1 MTLLAHMFAWDKY
14 LCLAE
19 RLEMIKNETAD
30 IYKMGS
36 MILTVLLV
44 RNVRE

>member
-1 MTLLAHMFAWDKY
+1 MTLLAYVFARDMSVI
-14 LCLAE
+14 LAE

-30 IYKMGS
+30 IYKTGS

>member
-1 MTLLAHMFAWDKY
+1 MTLVAYTFTWDISVV
-14 LCLAE
+14 LAE

>member
-1 MTLLAHMFAWDKY
+1 MFAWNISVV
-14 LCLAE
+14 LVE

-30 IYKMGS
+30 IYEMGG

>member
-1 MTLLAHMFAWDKY
+1 MLAAYMFAWDISVV
-14 LCLAE
+14 LAE
-19 RLEMIKNETAD
+19 WLKMIKNDTAD
-30 IYKMGS
+30 TYKTGS